1 MQPLPNEPSEDDR
14 EWNPNE
20 DPEFERD
27 NKFGGPNAFDQR
39 NSNPIF
45 ENNSMSQSRPISQAA
60 HEFNNNLAKGN
71 LNAERR
77 ITDEDERQSL
87 VKPKNLFG
95 T

>member
-1 MQPLPNEPSEDDR
+1 
-14 EWNPNE
+14 
-20 DPEFERD
+20 
-27 NKFGGPNAFDQR
+27 
-39 NSNPIF
+39 
-45 ENNSMSQSRPISQAA
+45 MSQSRPISQAA